1 MRNAVRVEVDSR
13 IHSTN
18 IMTGNRL
25 NGFLGYDLS
34 IIVQI
39 KNNRISMSGRWY
51 VGDPTMAQRLLWS
64 VGVYSR
70 LVSRFRRI

>member
-18 IMTGNRL
+18 IMTGNRP

-39 KNNRISMSGRWY
+39 KNNHISMSGRWY
-51 VGDPTMAQRLLWS
+51 VGDPTMAQHLL
-64 VGVYSR
+64 
-70 LVSRFRRI
+70 